1 MPIVP
6 KYSDQG
12 GEVALPTRRLT
23 PMSQSQIYSF
33 GQPGRNLARTGQEI
47 FSGGQMLF
55 DKNRKEAEQEARLWV
70 ISAETDLEKEMA
82 RGTEDLKLDQT
93 PSDYL
98 HDESFKN
105 GSSPDTY
112 TNKVVGLFNDTLGS
126 KDAKGNERYK
136 APNEYAQKLWD
147 ERKMRLQSAYEINA
161 IRYEA
166 GLRSTARLEQL
177 TNTVD
182 EMKNN
187 VFKDPS
193 LLAENLNRLG
203 ILIEEKDDKSTPET
217 VEGFSGYIRPE
228 QMIGLHK
235 ELAQGL
241 TIQAVK
247 GYIEA
252 DPLAAYAVLSGQHKK
267 VGIGDADVA
276 FAINQY
282 LDADDQAVLKNQ
294 AEAAAKSEHHAD
306 ITQFTEDWKQHTFAL
321 SKGLPGDPKF
331 NNQDG
336 FKLLGDAPKGR
347 YAGVADGRFTKLHH
361 LVYSMYFG
369 DNYNAKM
376 LLFPELKIQVNAKIK
391 ELESELKVSTLAGF
405 MVLDAK
411 AVNKDKIP
419 EFARM
424 LDGLTNR
431 GINDISAKDLAK
443 AFGYEG
449 YVGKADLSILKGM
462 TNYEMAAAIELAQGQ
477 ISQLL
482 TMRDKDFAEYG
493 IRYGS
498 ATEDMTFDQRAE
510 MLKGDAANLN
520 MNANKVNLLTN
531 IEAQTVVSEASK
543 VLQQPEM
550 AAAWIKQQEE
560 KYGPHFEQ
568 VWSQLTTMENGLS
581 NDWMILGAYYKTPA
595 ALSIGSAISSDHKE
609 LKNALSG
616 RPEGS
621 QYSDVEKQRFAQL
634 EPIITSL
641 TGDMPNRDDLRQTI
655 TPILEKMIMREMID
669 NNKDASQAA
678 SNVLGMFTHGGLQ
691 LSSTTS
697 DKHDWYVLPQ
707 HGAIDVPTTVEKIE
721 KFSGYDYDDVIK
733 ADSITV
739 SSKGMGFYQYAA
751 AYGGES
757 WATTD
762 LTKTKI
768 LVPDSLNSVISAD
781 QLYKTQRFYEV
792 VQEHGTWVMSDDG
805 DGIMLTLPV
814 NAGSELLAKQG
825 TGVRIPVMIQRYN
838 QDGTEMTSEPLE
850 IKFSNMSKVTGYFA
864 EDWAAH
870 LRYKAGKDVGS
881 FDDLDLVSP

>member
-23 PMSQSQIYSF
+23 PMSQGQIYSF
-33 GQPGRNLARTGQEI
+33 GEPGRNLARAGQEI
-47 FSGGQMLF
+47 FSGGSMLF
-55 DKNRKEAEQEARLWV
+55 QKNKKEAEQEARLWV
-70 ISAETDLEKEMA
+70 ISAETDLEKDMA
-82 RGTEDLKLDQT
+82 RGVEDLKLGQT

-98 HDESFKN
+98 QDESFKN
-105 GSSPDTY
+105 GTSPDTY
-112 TNKVVGLFNDTLGS
+112 TNRVKGLFNDTLGS

-136 APNEYAQKLWD
+136 APNDYAQKLWD
-147 ERKMRLQSAYEINA
+147 ERKMRLQSSYEINA

-193 LLAENLNRLG
+193 KLADNLNRLG
-203 ILIEEKDDKSTPET
+203 ILIEEKDDKNTPET

-247 GYIEA
+247 GYIEE
-252 DPLAAYAVLSGQHKK
+252 DPLAAYAILSGQHKK
-267 VGIGDADVA
+267 AGIGDPDIA
-276 FAINQY
+276 FAVNLY
-282 LDADDQAVLKNQ
+282 MNADDQAVLKNQ

-306 ITQFTEDWKQHTFAL
+306 VTQFSEDWKQHTFAL

-331 NNQDG
+331 DNTDG
-336 FKLLGDAPKGR
+336 FKLLSDAPKGR
-347 YAGVADGRFTKLHH
+347 YAGLADGRFTKLHH

-376 LLFPELKIQVNAKIK
+376 LLFPELKIEVNAQIK
-391 ELESELKVSTLAGF
+391 KLESELKVSTLAGF
-405 MVLDAK
+405 MVKDAMY
-411 AVNKDKIP
+411 VDKDKIP

-431 GINDISAKDLAK
+431 GINDISPDDLK
-443 AFGYEG
+443 NAFGYNG
-449 YVGKADLSILKGM
+449 YVGQADLSVLKAM

-477 ISQLL
+477 VSQLL

-498 ATEDMTFDQRAE
+498 ATEDMDFAQRAE
-510 MLKGDAANLN
+510 MLKGDAAKLN
-520 MNANKVNLLTN
+520 INANTVNLLTN

-550 AAAWIKQQEE
+550 ASAWIKQQEE
-560 KYGPHFEQ
+560 KYGIHFEQ

-581 NDWMILGAYYKTPA
+581 NDWMVLGAYYKTPA
-595 ALSIGSAISSDHKE
+595 ALSIGSAISSNHTD

-616 RPEGS
+616 RDTGS
-621 QYSDVEKQRFAQL
+621 QFSDVQKQVFAQL
-634 EPIITSL
+634 NPIITSL
-641 TGDMPNRDDLRQTI
+641 TGDMPNRDDLRTTM
-655 TPILEKMIMREMID
+655 TPILEKMVMREMID
-669 NNKDASQAA
+669 NNKTADQAA
-678 SNVLGMFTHGGLQ
+678 ANVLGMFTHGGLQ
-691 LSSTTS
+691 LASTTS
-697 DKHDWYVLPQ
+697 DKHDWYALPQ
-707 HGAIDVPTTVEKIE
+707 HGAVDVPTTVEKIE
-721 KFSGYDYDDVIK
+721 KYAGYDYDEVNE
-733 ADSITV
+733 AGPAF
-739 SSKGMGFYQYAA
+739 KGMGFYQYAA
-751 AYGGES
+751 QYGGDN
-757 WATTD
+757 WANTE
-762 LTKTKI
+762 LGKTKI

-792 VQEHGTWVMSDDG
+792 VQEHGTWVMTDDG
-805 DGIMLTLPV
+805 DGIMLVLPV

-825 TGVRIPVMIQRYN
+825 SGVRIPVMIQRYTK
-838 QDGTEMTSEPLE
+838 DGTEMTPEPLE
-850 IKFSNMSKVTGYFA
+850 IKFSNMSNVTGYFN
-864 EDWAAH
+864 EDWLLYTRSKSSTDA
-870 LRYKAGKDVGS
+870 GS
-881 FDDLDLVSP
+881 FSDIVAP

>member
-12 GEVALPTRRLT
+12 GELALPTRRLT

-33 GQPGRNLARTGQEI
+33 GEPGRNLARAGQEI
-47 FSGGQMLF
+47 FSGGQMIF
-55 DKNRKEAEQEARLWV
+55 QKNKKEAEQEARLWV
-70 ISAETDLEKEMA
+70 ISAETDLEKDMV
-82 RGTEDLKLDQT
+82 RGVEDLKLGQT

-98 HDESFKN
+98 QDESFKN
-105 GSSPDTY
+105 GTSPDTY
-112 TNKVVGLFNDTLGS
+112 TNRVKGLFNDTLGS

-147 ERKMRLQSAYEINA
+147 ERKMRLQSSYEINA

-193 LLAENLNRLG
+193 KLPENLNRLG
-203 ILIEEKDDKSTPET
+203 ILIDNQDDKSTPE
-217 VEGFSGYIRPE
+217 VEGYSGYIRPE

-247 GYIEA
+247 GYIEE
-252 DPLAAYAVLSGQHKK
+252 DPLAAYAILSGQHKK
-267 VGIGDADVA
+267 VGLGDPDIASAV
-276 FAINQY
+276 NQY
-282 LDADDQAVLKNQ
+282 MNADDQAVLKNQ

-306 ITQFTEDWKQHTFAL
+306 VTQFSEDWKQHTFAL

-331 NNQDG
+331 DNQDG

-376 LLFPELKIQVNAKIK
+376 LLFPELKIQVNAEIK
-391 ELESELKVSTLAGF
+391 KLESELKVSTLAGY
-405 MVLDAK
+405 MVKDAMY
-411 AVNKDKIP
+411 VNKDKIP

-431 GINDISAKDLAK
+431 GINDITPDDLKK
-443 AFGYEG
+443 AFGYTG
-449 YVGKADLSILKGM
+449 YVGEADLSILKAM

-477 ISQLL
+477 VSQLL

-493 IRYGS
+493 LRYGS
-498 ATEDMTFDQRAE
+498 ATEDMDFAQRAE
-510 MLKGDAANLN
+510 MLKGDAAKLN
-520 MNANKVNLLTN
+520 MNANTVNLLTN

-560 KYGPHFEQ
+560 KYGIHFEQ

-581 NDWMILGAYYKTPA
+581 NDWMVLGAYYKTPA
-595 ALSIGSAISSDHKE
+595 ALSIGSAISSDHTE

-621 QYSDVEKQRFAQL
+621 QFNDVQKQVFAQL
-634 EPIITSL
+634 NPIITSL
-641 TGDMPNRDDLRQTI
+641 TGDMPNRDDLRTTM
-655 TPILEKMIMREMID
+655 TPILEKMVMREMVD
-669 NNKDASQAA
+669 NNKTADQAA
-678 SNVLGMFTHGGLQ
+678 ANVLGMFTHGGLQ
-691 LSSTTS
+691 LASTTS
-697 DKHDWYVLPQ
+697 DKHDWYALPQ

-721 KFSGYDYDDVIK
+721 NYSNYDYDEVNE
-733 ADSITV
+733 AGPAF
-739 SSKGMGFYQYAA
+739 KGMGFYQYAA
-751 AYGGES
+751 QYGGANWANTES
-757 WATTD
+757 G
-762 LTKTKI
+762 KTKI

-792 VQEHGTWVMSDDG
+792 VQEHGTWVMTDDG
-805 DGIMLTLPV
+805 DGIMLVLPV

-825 TGVRIPVMIQRYN
+825 SGVRIPVMVQRYRE
-838 QDGTEMTSEPLE
+838 DGTEMTPEPLE
-850 IKFSNMSKVTGYFA
+850 IKFSNMNKVTGYFN
-864 EDWAAH
+864 EDWLIYTRKKSNTDA
-870 LRYKAGKDVGS
+870 GS
-881 FDDLDLVSP
+881 FSDIVAP

>member
-12 GEVALPTRRLT
+12 GELALPTRRLT

-33 GQPGRNLARTGQEI
+33 GEPGRNLARAGQEV
-47 FSGGQMLF
+47 FSGGQMIF
-55 DKNRKEAEQEARLWV
+55 QKNKKEAEQEARLWV
-70 ISAETDLEKEMA
+70 ISAETDLEKDMA
-82 RGTEDLKLDQT
+82 RGVEDLKLGQT

-98 HDESFKN
+98 QDESFKN
-105 GSSPDTY
+105 GTSPDTY
-112 TNKVVGLFNDTLGS
+112 TNRVKGLFNDTLGS
-126 KDAKGNERYK
+126 KDTKGNERYK

-147 ERKMRLQSAYEINA
+147 ERKMRLQSSYEINA

-187 VFKDPS
+187 VFNDPTK
-193 LLAENLNRLG
+193 LADNLERLS
-203 ILIEEKDDKSTPET
+203 ILIEDQDDKSTPDV
-217 VEGFSGYIRPE
+217 VEGYAGYIRPE
-228 QMIGLHK
+228 QMLGLHK
-235 ELAQGL
+235 ELAQSL
-241 TIQAVK
+241 TIDAVK

-252 DPLAAYAVLSGQHKK
+252 DPLAAYAILSGQHKK
-267 VGIGDADVA
+267 VNIGDPNIASAV
-276 FAINQY
+276 NQY
-282 LDADDQAVLKNQ
+282 MDAADQAVLKNQ

-306 ITQFTEDWKQHTFAL
+306 VTQFTEDWKQHTFAL

-331 NNQDG
+331 DNRAG
-336 FKLLGDAPKGR
+336 FTLLGDAPKGR
-347 YAGVADGRFTKLHH
+347 YAGLADGRFTRLHH
-361 LVYSMYFG
+361 LVYTMYFG

-376 LLFPELKIQVNAKIK
+376 LLFPELKIEVNAKIAQ
-391 ELESELKVSTLAGF
+391 LESELKVSTLAGF
-405 MVLDAK
+405 MIQDAK
-411 AVNKDKIP
+411 FVHKDRIP

-431 GINDISAKDLAK
+431 GINDITVEALSE
-443 AFGYEG
+443 AFGYDG
-449 YVGKADLSILKGM
+449 FVGRADLSILRGM
-462 TNYEMAAAIELAQGQ
+462 TNYEMAAAVELAQGQ

-493 IRYGS
+493 LRYGN
-498 ATEDMTFDQRAE
+498 ATEDMNFAERAE

-520 MNANKVNLLTN
+520 MNPNRVNLLTN
-531 IEAQTVVSEASK
+531 IEAQTVVSEASR

-550 AAAWIKQQEE
+550 ASAWIKQQEE
-560 KYGPHFEQ
+560 NYGPHFEQ

-581 NDWMILGAYYKTPA
+581 NDWMVLGAYYKTPA
-595 ALSIGSAISSDHKE
+595 ALSIGSAISSDHSD
-609 LKNALSG
+609 LKDALSG
-616 RPEGS
+616 RNTGS
-621 QYSDVEKQRFAQL
+621 QYSDVQKQVFAQL

-641 TGDMPNRDDLRQTI
+641 TGDMPNRDDLRQTM
-655 TPILEKMIMREMID
+655 TPILEKMVMREMVD

-691 LSSTTS
+691 LASTTN
-697 DKHDWYVLPQ
+697 DKHNWYALPQ

-721 KFSGYDYDDVIK
+721 RYSGYDYDEVLE
-733 ADSITV
+733 ADPDGQSF
-739 SSKGMGFYQYAA
+739 KGLGFYQYAA
-751 AYGGES
+751 KYGGENQ
-757 WATTD
+757 ADTD
-762 LTKTKI
+762 ARKTRV

-792 VQEHGTWVMSDDG
+792 IQEHGTWVMSDDG

-825 TGVRIPVMIQRYN
+825 SGVRIPVMIQRYTK
-838 QDGTEMTSEPLE
+838 DGTEMAPEPLE
-850 IKFSNMSKVTGYFA
+850 IKFSEMSNVTGYFN
-864 EDWAAH
+864 EDW
-870 LRYKAGKDVGS
+870 LSYTRRKSNTDAGSMSDY
-881 FDDLDLVSP
+881 VSP